1 MILWSQPAWRV
12 GSPPSL
18 ETGLNDAPY
27 PYNCRTLR
35 IPRRNLVVAW
45 CVESLPDKA
54 QVELKSRL
62 TGPRVNLLGCI
73 LALGY
78 TSSLIPILEDTR
90 RIH

>member
-1 MILWSQPAWRV
+1 MILLSQAAWRV

-35 IPRRNLVVAW
+35 IPRRNLVVTW

-54 QVELKSRL
+54 QVELESRL
-62 TGPRVNLLGCI
+62 TGPRVDLLGAI
-73 LALGY
+73 FALGY
-78 TSSLIPILEDTR
+78 TISHIPILEDAR